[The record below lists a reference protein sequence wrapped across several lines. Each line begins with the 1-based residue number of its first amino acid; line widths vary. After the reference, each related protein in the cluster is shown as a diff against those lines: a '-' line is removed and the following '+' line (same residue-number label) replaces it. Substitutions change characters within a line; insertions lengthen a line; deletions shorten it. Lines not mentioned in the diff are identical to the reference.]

1 MPNFAPITTGS
12 DGSGQKKI
20 FLQMVEI
27 FYKRSDYKRQ
37 RRKSRDW
44 PQHWHGSP
52 ECRGS
57 RGEERTVGVTD
68 RLCVGA

>member
-1 MPNFAPITTGS
+1 MAEN
-12 DGSGQKKI
+12 
-20 FLQMVEI
+20 

-44 PQHWHGSP
+44 PQQRHGSP

-68 RLCVGA
+68 RLCVEA